1 MLALEYNI
9 YKPNIGDSMIR
20 YFVLITVVVFVCI
33 IILILKFY
41 LKNNKS
47 EAEIESERIEEIW
60 ELQKKNLE
68 IDLREAND
76 MGAFKSYEY
85 QPLSRQQKLLKHS
98 PINKDD
104 LKILNEYVEKEQP
117 YVFLDLPNI
126 AAAKLDVTPDEIRN
140 RWKEKK

>member
-1 MLALEYNI
+1 
-9 YKPNIGDSMIR
+9 MIR

-85 QPLSRQQKLLKHS
+85 
-98 PINKDD
+98 
-104 LKILNEYVEKEQP
+104 
-117 YVFLDLPNI
+117 
-126 AAAKLDVTPDEIRN
+126 
-140 RWKEKK
+140 